1 MKEQKKKQYFKLKED
16 GGYIV
21 ETDNGII
28 DNDKT
33 QTIISGEFIVSATDI
48 SKLVSLLS
56 KQETMQ
62 IKNMYSHG
70 CFYKIVTL
78 EGSELDKMVKRF
90 VLNIED
96 KERIIKELTNKIIKY
111 NKSFIGKLF
120 PINIEKIFHGF
131 KEPHHY
137 PLFPRVDRATATTV

>member
-1 MKEQKKKQYFKLKED
+1 MKEQYKKQYFRLKED

-62 IKNMYSHG
+62 IKNMYSQG

-78 EGSELDKMVKRF
+78 EGSELDRMVKRF

-96 KERIIKELTNKIIKY
+96 KERIIKELTNKIVKY

-120 PINIEKIFHGF
+120 PINIEKIF
-131 KEPHHY
+131 
-137 PLFPRVDRATATTV
+137 

>member
-1 MKEQKKKQYFKLKED
+1 MKEQKKKQYFRLKED

-28 DNDKT
+28 DNDNT

-70 CFYKIVTL
+70 SFYKIVTL
-78 EGSELDKMVKRF
+78 EGSELDRMVKRF
-90 VLNIED
+90 VVNIED
-96 KERIIKELTNKIIKY
+96 KERIIKELTNKIVKY

-120 PINIEKIFHGF
+120 PINIKNIF
-131 KEPHHY
+131 
-137 PLFPRVDRATATTV
+137 

>member
-1 MKEQKKKQYFKLKED
+1 MKEQMKKQYFKLKED

-62 IKNMYSHG
+62 IKNMYSNG
-70 CFYKIVTL
+70 CVYKIVTL
-78 EGSELDKMVKRF
+78 EGSELDRMVKRF

-96 KERIIKELTNKIIKY
+96 KERIIKELTNKIVKY

-120 PINIEKIFHGF
+120 PINIENIF
-131 KEPHHY
+131 
-137 PLFPRVDRATATTV
+137 

>member
-1 MKEQKKKQYFKLKED
+1 MKEQNKKQYFRLKED

-28 DNDKT
+28 NNDNT

-70 CFYKIVTL
+70 CCYKIVTL
-78 EGSELDKMVKRF
+78 EGSELDRMVKRF

-96 KERIIKELTNKIIKY
+96 KERIIKELTNKIVKY

-120 PINIEKIFHGF
+120 PINIEKIF
-131 KEPHHY
+131 
-137 PLFPRVDRATATTV
+137 

>member
-1 MKEQKKKQYFKLKED
+1 MKEQNKKQYFRLKED

-28 DNDKT
+28 NNDKT

-70 CFYKIVTL
+70 CVYKIVTL

-90 VLNIED
+90 VVNIED
-96 KERIIKELTNKIIKY
+96 KERIIKALTHKIVKY

-120 PINIEKIFHGF
+120 PINIENIF
-131 KEPHHY
+131 
-137 PLFPRVDRATATTV
+137 

>member
-1 MKEQKKKQYFKLKED
+1 MKEQNKKQYFRLKED

-33 QTIISGEFIVSATDI
+33 QTIISGEFIVSANDI

-78 EGSELDKMVKRF
+78 EGSELDRMVKRF
-90 VLNIED
+90 VVNIED
-96 KERIIKELTNKIIKY
+96 KERIIKELTKKIVKY

-120 PINIEKIFHGF
+120 PINIEKIF
-131 KEPHHY
+131 
-137 PLFPRVDRATATTV
+137 

>member
-1 MKEQKKKQYFKLKED
+1 MKEQKKKQYFRLKED

-78 EGSELDKMVKRF
+78 EGSELDRMVKRF

-96 KERIIKELTNKIIKY
+96 KERIIKELTNKIVKY

-120 PINIEKIFHGF
+120 PINIEKIF
-131 KEPHHY
+131 
-137 PLFPRVDRATATTV
+137 

>member
-1 MKEQKKKQYFKLKED
+1 MKEQNKKQYFRLKED

-62 IKNMYSHG
+62 IKNMYSQG

-78 EGSELDKMVKRF
+78 EGSELDRMVKRF

-96 KERIIKELTNKIIKY
+96 KERIIKELTNKIVKY

-120 PINIEKIFHGF
+120 PINIEKIF
-131 KEPHHY
+131 
-137 PLFPRVDRATATTV
+137 

>member
-28 DNDKT
+28 DNNNT

-70 CFYKIVTL
+70 YFYKIVTL
-78 EGSELDKMVKRF
+78 EGSELDRMVKRF
-90 VLNIED
+90 VVNIED
-96 KERIIKELTNKIIKY
+96 KERIIKELTNKIVKY

-120 PINIEKIFHGF
+120 PINI
-131 KEPHHY
+131 
-137 PLFPRVDRATATTV
+137 VW

>member
-1 MKEQKKKQYFKLKED
+1 MKEQNKKQYFKLKED

-62 IKNMYSHG
+62 IKNMYSQG

-78 EGSELDKMVKRF
+78 EGSELDRMVKRF

-96 KERIIKELTNKIIKY
+96 KERIIKALTNKIVKY

-120 PINIEKIFHGF
+120 PINIKNIF
-131 KEPHHY
+131 
-137 PLFPRVDRATATTV
+137 

>member
-28 DNDKT
+28 NNDKT

-62 IKNMYSHG
+62 IKNMYSYG

-78 EGSELDKMVKRF
+78 EGSELDRMVKRF
-90 VLNIED
+90 VVNIED
-96 KERIIKELTNKIIKY
+96 KERIIKELTNKIVKY

-120 PINIEKIFHGF
+120 PINIEKIF
-131 KEPHHY
+131 
-137 PLFPRVDRATATTV
+137 

>member
-33 QTIISGEFIVSATDI
+33 QTIITGEFIVSATDI

-62 IKNMYSHG
+62 IKNMYSQG

-78 EGSELDKMVKRF
+78 EGSELDRMVKRF

-96 KERIIKELTNKIIKY
+96 KERIIKELTNKIVKY

-120 PINIEKIFHGF
+120 PINIKNIF
-131 KEPHHY
+131 
-137 PLFPRVDRATATTV
+137 

>member
-1 MKEQKKKQYFKLKED
+1 MKEQKKKQYFRLKED

-28 DNDKT
+28 DNDTT

-78 EGSELDKMVKRF
+78 EGSELDRMVKRF
-90 VLNIED
+90 VVNIED
-96 KERIIKELTNKIIKY
+96 KERIIKELTNKIVKY
-111 NKSFIGKLF
+111 NKRFIGKLF
-120 PINIEKIFHGF
+120 PINIKNIF
-131 KEPHHY
+131 
-137 PLFPRVDRATATTV
+137 

>member
-1 MKEQKKKQYFKLKED
+1 MKEQKEQNKKQYFRLKED

-56 KQETMQ
+56 KPETMQ

-78 EGSELDKMVKRF
+78 EGSELDRMVKRF
-90 VLNIED
+90 VVNIED
-96 KERIIKELTNKIIKY
+96 KERIIKELTNKIVKY

-120 PINIEKIFHGF
+120 PINIKNIF
-131 KEPHHY
+131 
-137 PLFPRVDRATATTV
+137 

>member
-1 MKEQKKKQYFKLKED
+1 MKEQNKKQYFRLKED

-62 IKNMYSHG
+62 IKSMYSHG
-70 CFYKIVTL
+70 CVYKIVTL

-90 VLNIED
+90 VVNIED
-96 KERIIKELTNKIIKY
+96 KERIIKALTNKIVKY

-120 PINIEKIFHGF
+120 PINIENIF
-131 KEPHHY
+131 
-137 PLFPRVDRATATTV
+137 

>member
-1 MKEQKKKQYFKLKED
+1 MKEQNKKQYFRLKED

-28 DNDKT
+28 DNDTT

-78 EGSELDKMVKRF
+78 EGSELDRMVKRF

-96 KERIIKELTNKIIKY
+96 KERIIKELTNKIVKY

-120 PINIEKIFHGF
+120 PINIEKIF
-131 KEPHHY
+131 
-137 PLFPRVDRATATTV
+137 

>member
-1 MKEQKKKQYFKLKED
+1 MKEQNKKQYFKLKED

-28 DNDKT
+28 DNDNT

-62 IKNMYSHG
+62 IKNMYSYG

-78 EGSELDKMVKRF
+78 EGSELDRMVKRF

-96 KERIIKELTNKIIKY
+96 KERIIKELTNKIVKY

-120 PINIEKIFHGF
+120 PINIEKIF
-131 KEPHHY
+131 
-137 PLFPRVDRATATTV
+137 

>member
-1 MKEQKKKQYFKLKED
+1 MKEQNKKQYFRLKED

-62 IKNMYSHG
+62 IKNMYSQG

-78 EGSELDKMVKRF
+78 EGSELDRMVKRF
-90 VLNIED
+90 VVNIED
-96 KERIIKELTNKIIKY
+96 KERIIKELTNKIVKY

-120 PINIEKIFHGF
+120 PINIEKIF
-131 KEPHHY
+131 
-137 PLFPRVDRATATTV
+137 